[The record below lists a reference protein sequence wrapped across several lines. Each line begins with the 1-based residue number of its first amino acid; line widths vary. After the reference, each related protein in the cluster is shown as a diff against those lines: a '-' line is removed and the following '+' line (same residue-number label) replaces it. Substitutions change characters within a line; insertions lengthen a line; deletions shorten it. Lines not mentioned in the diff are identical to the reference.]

1 MLRRFFQRDYVPLGR
16 WTRTTRV
23 LNAIKIDWANT
34 DHCGTCTL
42 PHDKNPKDETNSRAE
57 VLLPDLK
64 KSDEKN
70 RNE

>member
-1 MLRRFFQRDYVPLGR
+1 MLRRLFQRDYVPLGR

-42 PHDKNPKDETNSRAE
+42 PTKDKSKSRAE
-57 VLLPDLK
+57 VPPPDLK